1 LEWGDPKKTGHHP
14 EWLNMTVE
22 NLAKHY
28 SAGLVMTLVATRD
41 IQPGEEIFLDYG
53 DSWET
58 AWNEH
63 VEKWKPAKGYVDA
76 PNADEPNAERFHT
89 DKESIIRTVFEQVED
104 PYPDGVELKCES
116 AFKYAKRWTKFK
128 EKADGTASN
137 FVKEVDESR
146 VACDVLRRYR
156 DEDGTVSYTALLL
169 DEDKEASAG
178 MLLDVP
184 SGAFLFV
191 DKPYKSDMHLPNAFR
206 HEIMIPDE
214 IFPEKWKNAAKENKI
229 PAAEDP

>member
-1 LEWGDPKKTGHHP
+1 
-14 EWLNMTVE
+14 MTVE

-28 SAGLVMTLVATRD
+28 SAGLVMTFVATRD

-53 DSWET
+53 DSWEK

-76 PNADEPNAERFHT
+76 PNAERFNA
-89 DKESIIRTVFEQVED
+89 DKESILRAVFEQVED

-116 AFKYAKRWTKFK
+116 AFKHAMRWRKFK
-128 EKADGTASN
+128 ERNGGTSLN
-137 FVKEVDESR
+137 FVKRMGEGR
-146 VACDVLRRYR
+146 AACDVFRRYR
-156 DEDGTVSYTALLL
+156 DEDGTVSYTALLIG
-169 DEDKEASAG
+169 EDDNGKQVSKGKLEN
-178 MLLDVP
+178 VP
-184 SGAFLFV
+184 RDAFVFV

-214 IFPEKWKNAAKENKI
+214 IFPEKWKNDIARGTGCLQRFFHSRQVHTSFQLSE
-229 PAAEDP
+229 